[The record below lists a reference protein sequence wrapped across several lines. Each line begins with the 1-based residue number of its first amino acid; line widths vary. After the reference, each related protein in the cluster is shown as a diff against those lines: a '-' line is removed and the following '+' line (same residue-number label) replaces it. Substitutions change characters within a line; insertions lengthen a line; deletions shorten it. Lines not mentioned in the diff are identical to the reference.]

1 MSDHDNGKLVLV
13 VDDSDS
19 IRRVVADHLQ
29 SRGYKVI
36 EASDGIQGLEKGVSS
51 AVDAI
56 VLDVVMP
63 GIDGLRLCHLLREKG
78 VTTPVIM
85 LTEKSEIEDKVEGF
99 SSGADDY
106 LAKPFSP
113 VELELRVGSL
123 IRRSVE
129 GKKPEG
135 VVLERGELE
144 IDLGGREA
152 RLFGKE
158 IPLTPLEFD
167 ILKILASS
175 PGRVY
180 SRQDLLFLIW
190 DSEYPGYKRN
200 IDPHVTRLRNKIEQ
214 NPKRPKYILTVWGV
228 GYKFNED
235 MSSVARSGDTT
246 TGET

>member
-1 MSDHDNGKLVLV
+1 MSAPDNGRLVLL

-19 IRRVVADHLQ
+19 IRRLVADHLQ
-29 SRGYKVI
+29 SQGYKVI
-36 EASDGIQGLEKGVSS
+36 EATDGIQGLEKGISS
-51 AVDAI
+51 AVDVI

-63 GIDGLRLCHLLREKG
+63 GIDGFRLCHLLREKG
-78 VTTPVIM
+78 VVTPIII
-85 LTEKSEIEDKVEGF
+85 LTEKSEIEDKIAGF

-123 IRRSVE
+123 IRRSVDASKAE
-129 GKKPEG
+129 PAIIKRGD
-135 VVLERGELE
+135 LEV
-144 IDLGGREA
+144 DLDGRKA
-152 RLFGKE
+152 RLSGKDVS
-158 IPLTPLEFD
+158 LTPLEFD

-214 NPKRPKYILTVWGV
+214 NPKRPRYILTVWGV
-228 GYKFNED
+228 GYKFNEAL
-235 MSSVARSGDTT
+235 V
-246 TGET
+246 GEDGKAE